1 MSKTPHKILSAL
13 IVDDERLSRIELIS
27 MLKHFENIYVIG
39 EADNVD
45 LAIKQIEEHKPD
57 LVFLD
62 IQMPGK
68 SGFDLLDEIEVEA
81 KIIFVTA
88 YDEYAIRAFE
98 VNALDYLP
106 KPVSQ
111 ERLTKTVERIIN
123 NDPNKNLIAK
133 KLKYTDR
140 LFLEFGTRMCFL
152 KISEIAFISAEG
164 DYSMV
169 NLINGKK
176 GLVSKSMKEWEE
188 RLPKD
193 FFCRIHR
200 SSIVNTEVIDKID
213 KYFNNSY
220 KISLK
225 GVKESLI
232 ISRRYAKK
240 IKGLF
245 S

>member
-1 MSKTPHKILSAL
+1 MNKTPEKILNAVV
-13 IVDDERLSRIELIS
+13 VDDERLSRIELIS
-27 MLKHFENIYVIG
+27 MLKHFENINIVG
-39 EADNVD
+39 EADNVY

-57 LVFLD
+57 LIFLD

-88 YDEYAIRAFE
+88 FDEYAIRAFE

-111 ERLTKTVERIIN
+111 ERLAKTVNRIIN
-123 NDPNKNLIAK
+123 NAPNKNLTTK
-133 KLKYTDR
+133 KLKYSDR
-140 LFLEFGTRMCFL
+140 LFLEFGTKICFL
-152 KISEIAFISAEG
+152 KINEIAFISSEG

-169 NLINGKK
+169 NLITGKR

-188 RLPKD
+188 RLPTD

-200 SSIVNTEVIDKID
+200 SSIVNTEYIDKID

-225 GVKESLI
+225 GVKEPLV

>member
-1 MSKTPHKILSAL
+1 MSIMPDEILSAL
-13 IVDDERLSRIELIS
+13 VVDDERLARMELIS
-27 MLKHFENIYVIG
+27 MLKHFDNINVIG
-39 EADNVD
+39 EADSVD
-45 LAIKQIEEHKPD
+45 KAIEQIESHKPD
-57 LVFLD
+57 LIFLD

-68 SGFDLLDEIEVEA
+68 SGFDLLDKIELEA

-111 ERLTKTVERIIN
+111 ERLTKTVERIIRN
-123 NDPNKNLIAK
+123 SPNKQLSSK

-140 LFLEFGTRMCFL
+140 LFLEFGTQIRFL
-152 KISEIAFISAEG
+152 KVCDITFITAEG

-169 NLINGKK
+169 NLIDGSN

-188 RLPKD
+188 RLPAD

-200 SSIVNTEVIDKID
+200 ASIINTEYIEKID
-213 KYFNNSY
+213 KYFNTSY

-225 GVKESLI
+225 GVKDPLI

>member
-1 MSKTPHKILSAL
+1 MSKTAHKIFSAL
-13 IVDDERLSRIELIS
+13 VIDDERLAGAELIS
-27 MLKHFENIYVIG
+27 MLKHFDKINIIG
-39 EADNVD
+39 EADGVD
-45 LAIKQIEEHKPD
+45 KAKSQIKKHDPE
-57 LVFLD
+57 LLFLD

-68 SGFDLLDEIEVEA
+68 SGFDLLDEIEFEG

-98 VNALDYLP
+98 VNAMDYLP

-111 ERLTKTVERIIN
+111 ERLAKTIDKIITES
-123 NDPNKNLIAK
+123 PSSPIISK
-133 KLKYTDR
+133 KLKYEDR
-140 LFLEFGTRMCFL
+140 LFLEFGCQTRFL
-152 KISEIAFISAEG
+152 KIREISYIVAEG
-164 DYSMV
+164 DYTMV
-169 NLINGKK
+169 YLINNTK

-188 RLPKD
+188 RLPED

-200 SSIVNTEVIDKID
+200 SSLINTEYVDKIE

-225 GVKESLI
+225 GIDEPLI

>member
-188 RLPKD
+188 RLPND

>member
-1 MSKTPHKILSAL
+1 MNKTPEKILKAI

-27 MLKHFENIYVIG
+27 MLKHFENIKVIA

-45 LAIKQIEEHKPD
+45 IAINQINELNPD
-57 LVFLD
+57 LLFLD

-88 YDEYAIRAFE
+88 FDEYAIRAFE

-111 ERLTKTVERIIN
+111 ERLAKTVDRIIN
-123 NDPNKNLIAK
+123 NSPNKNLPTK
-133 KLKYTDR
+133 KLNYSDR
-140 LFLEFGTRMCFL
+140 LFLEFGTQVCFL
-152 KISEIAFISAEG
+152 KINEISFISSEG

-169 NLINGKK
+169 NLITGKR

-188 RLPKD
+188 RLPAD

-200 SSIVNTEVIDKID
+200 SSIVNTEYIDKID